1 MKFLLAIPALLAGA
15 AQAFQFTNDIPVDAY
30 YVEGSDYAI
39 TWAPEDRN
47 DTFRLELYTFLV
59 NPIFVGNTGPFGSP
73 VYDYNDTTTVLDGKR
88 QVCSC

>member
-1 MKFLLAIPALLAGA
+1 MKLLFAIPALLAGA
-15 AQAFQFTNDIPVDAY
+15 AQAFSFTNDIPVDAY
-30 YVEGSDYAI
+30 YDEGSDFAI
-39 TWAPEDRN
+39 TWVPEDRN

-88 QVCSC
+88 